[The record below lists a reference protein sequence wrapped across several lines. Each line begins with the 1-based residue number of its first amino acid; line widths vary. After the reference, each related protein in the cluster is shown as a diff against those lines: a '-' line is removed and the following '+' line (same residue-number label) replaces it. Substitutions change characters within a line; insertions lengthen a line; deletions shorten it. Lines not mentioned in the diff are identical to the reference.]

1 MSAHPKPDIDFI
13 VIGAMKAATTWVQAQ
28 MSQHPDIFVP
38 GIEPHFF
45 TRDHK
50 KGWQWYRDL
59 YPAKKPEGALWGE
72 KTADYLAPPEAAEH
86 IKREYPNAKLI
97 VQFRNPIDRAYSDY
111 KMVYR
116 RGVVKGPPE
125 DYMMSLDNPQPRFLN
140 GGLYGKHMKRWFEL
154 FPKEQFL
161 CFTFEDV
168 KQRPEETLEKVWQ
181 HIGAN
186 PHFDAEFAKK
196 RQNDSSEELLPLP
209 VRKVLAPIK
218 PLIKP
223 LRNSS
228 LFKSTRDLFA
238 REIQYPAFS
247 PEMRA
252 HLADFY
258 ADDVALLGD
267 LLDRDLSPWLEVQ
280 KRADAA

>member
-1 MSAHPKPDIDFI
+1 MADYPKPELDFI

-38 GIEPHFF
+38 EIEPHFF

-59 YPAKKPEGALWGE
+59 FPATKPEGALWGE

-86 IKREYPNAKLI
+86 IKREYPDAKLI

-116 RGVVKGPPE
+116 RGVVKGPPDE
-125 DYMMSLDNPQPRFLN
+125 YMMSLDNPQPRFLN
-140 GGLYGKHMKRWFEL
+140 GGLYGKHMARWFDM
-154 FPKEQFL
+154 FPKEQIL

-168 KQRPEETLEKVWQ
+168 KQRPQETLEKVWQ

-186 PHFDAEFAKK
+186 PHFDSEFAKK

-209 VRKVLAPIK
+209 VRKALAPIK
-218 PLIKP
+218 PLVKP
-223 LRNSS
+223 LRNSA
-228 LFKSTRDLFA
+228 LFKSTRGMFA
-238 REIQYPAFS
+238 REINYPPLS
-247 PEMRA
+247 QEMRA

-258 ADDVALLGD
+258 AEDVALLEK
-267 LLDRDLSPWLEVQ
+267 LLDRDLSSWLNVQ
-280 KRADAA
+280 ERADAA